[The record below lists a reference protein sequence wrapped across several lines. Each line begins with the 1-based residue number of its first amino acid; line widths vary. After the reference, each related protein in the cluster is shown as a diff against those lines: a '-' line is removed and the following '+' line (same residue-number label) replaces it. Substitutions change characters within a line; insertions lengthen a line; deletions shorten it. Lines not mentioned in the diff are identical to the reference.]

1 MTEDFAARVA
11 LVTGAAQ
18 GMGRA
23 TAERLISR
31 GASVAV
37 NDLDPDRIGRVALE
51 LGERALALPGSV
63 ADSARVRAMVQET
76 VDRFGRV
83 DILVNNAGICY
94 SNPFERISEEEWRR
108 LIDVNLTGTFLCTQ
122 AVVVPMKAGRY
133 GRIVNLS
140 SVAGKNVSTVGGASY
155 TASKAGVLGL
165 TRATAKELAQ
175 YGITA
180 NAVCP
185 GMIDTEMIRKAWTSE
200 QLDAYLPSIP
210 LHRLGSPHEVADLIC
225 FLASEQAGYITGA
238 AFDITG
244 GELMV

>member
-108 LIDVNLTGTFLCTQ
+108 VIDVNLTGTFLCTQ

-140 SVAGKNVSTVGGASY
+140 SVAGKNVSTVGGASPL
-155 TASKAGVLGL
+155 S
-165 TRATAKELAQ
+165 
-175 YGITA
+175 
-180 NAVCP
+180 
-185 GMIDTEMIRKAWTSE
+185 TE
-200 QLDAYLPSIP
+200 
-210 LHRLGSPHEVADLIC
+210 
-225 FLASEQAGYITGA
+225 
-238 AFDITG
+238 
-244 GELMV
+244 